1 MDSSGSLNPYRLE
14 APQDGLLSTAKLS
27 GPARPLLTTLPEFV
41 TLLAHSGLNGP
52 HHLHAYSLDNRGEV
66 VSEGAQF
73 TVFTDRARLLE
84 KVVMKRVKQELIDT
98 GITPSVL
105 DNERKRHLRTLE
117 LEILALC
124 DQSLRDHPNIVN
136 VHSWGFDYPTRDLK
150 SAIPVLFVE
159 KAKCSLRSLLK
170 QKPSLEVRHQLLSD
184 ISAGLACL
192 HETEIVHGD
201 LKPDNILIFEQ
212 TNLSVPYIAK
222 LNDFGMCIPLEDKS
236 YVSYRSY
243 GGTPGWL
250 APEVRKSEKNESENL
265 PDGLLLLKCD
275 VFSFGLLALSI
286 FITSGEPPFGQLETN
301 TTDSDLQAGSQLVKN
316 ASVAL
321 SSSVTNIME
330 SLVLVTLNA
339 DPLQRSSVD
348 QVSLADDSPGYIS
361 W

>member
-1 MDSSGSLNPYRLE
+1 MDSLGSLNPYRLE
-14 APQDGLLSTAKLS
+14 GLKDRLLSTAKLS
-27 GPARPLLTTLPEFV
+27 GPARPLLTTLPQFV

-73 TVFTDRARLLE
+73 TVFTDRARLLD
-84 KVVMKRVKQELIDT
+84 KVVMKRVKGELIDT
-98 GITPSVL
+98 NTTPSIL
-105 DNERKRHLRTLE
+105 DDQRKRHLRTLE

-170 QKPSLEVRHQLLSD
+170 QEPSLEVRHQLISD
-184 ISAGLACL
+184 IAAGLACL
-192 HETEIVHGD
+192 HGTEIVHGD
-201 LKPDNILIFEQ
+201 LKPDNVLIFEQ
-212 TNLSVPYIAK
+212 PNLSVPYIAK

-236 YVSYRSY
+236 SVSYQSY

-250 APEVRKSEKNESENL
+250 APEVREAERGKLENL
-265 PDGLLLLKCD
+265 SDVRLLLKCD
-275 VFSFGLLALSI
+275 IFTFGLLALSI
-286 FITSGEPPFGQLETN
+286 FITSGEPPFGQLETIS
-301 TTDSDLQAGSQLVKN
+301 TDSYLQAGSQLVKK

-321 SSSVTNIME
+321 SSSVTNIIE
-330 SLVLVTLNA
+330 KLVLATLNA
-339 DPLQRSSVD
+339 DPSQRFSVD
-348 QVSLADDSPGYIS
+348 QISLADDSPGYIS

>member
-1 MDSSGSLNPYRLE
+1 MDSLGSLDPYRLE
-14 APQDGLLSTAKLS
+14 APQNGLLSTAKLS
-27 GPARPLLTTLPEFV
+27 GSARPLLTTLPQFV

-66 VSEGAQF
+66 LGEGAQF
-73 TVFTDRARLLE
+73 TVFTDRARLLD
-84 KVVMKRVKQELIDT
+84 KVVVKRVKQELIET
-98 GITPSVL
+98 STTPSGL
-105 DNERKRHLRTLE
+105 DNQRKRHLRTLE
-117 LEILALC
+117 LEISALC
-124 DQSLRDHPNIVN
+124 VQSLRDHPNIVN
-136 VHSWGFDYPTRDLK
+136 VLSWGFDYPTRDLK

-170 QKPSLEVRHQLLSD
+170 QEPSLEVRHQLISD

-222 LNDFGMCIPLEDKS
+222 LNDFGMCIPLKDKS
-236 YVSYRSY
+236 YASYQSY

-250 APEVRKSEKNESENL
+250 APEVQNSETKGSENL
-265 PDGLLLLKCD
+265 SDGHLLLKCD
-275 VFSFGLLALSI
+275 IFSFGLVALSI
-286 FITSGEPPFGQLETN
+286 FVTSGEPPFGQLET
-301 TTDSDLQAGSQLVKN
+301 TARDSYLQAGSQLVKK

-321 SSSVTNIME
+321 SSSVTKIME
-330 SLVLVTLNA
+330 NLVLATLNA
-339 DPLQRSSVD
+339 NPSQRSNVN